1 MKKSMMRGKETKMRY
16 LVVIPARGGS
26 KGIPHKNI
34 YPIQGK
40 PLLEYTLECI
50 GQVDFEGDV
59 VVSTDD
65 SLIAK
70 VASKY
75 TDVVVVQRPAEISG
89 DTAKTEAALI
99 HALEYMKKTYDK
111 AYDAVITLQATSPLR
126 KSSTIQ
132 SFMEEFECNLSK
144 YDALLT
150 LNEDRSD
157 FWIKTEHGQ
166 YRRLYPDAPRRRQE
180 REPLYVENSAIYAT
194 LTESLLD
201 TGTVLG
207 RNVNGYVIDEIEAV
221 DINEWADI
229 YTVEG
234 IFALQNEKDK
244 E

>member
-1 MKKSMMRGKETKMRY
+1 MRY

-40 PLLEYTLECI
+40 PLLEYTLDCI
-50 GQVDFEGDV
+50 GQVDFEGDI

-65 SLIAK
+65 SMIAE
-70 VASKY
+70 VAAKY
-75 TDVVVVQRPAEISG
+75 KDVIVVERPAEISG

-99 HALEYMKKTYDK
+99 HALDYMKETYNK
-111 AYDAVITLQATSPLR
+111 VYDAVITLQATSPLR

-132 SFMEEFECNLSK
+132 DFLKQFESNLPA

-150 LNEDRSD
+150 LTENRSD
-157 FWIKTEHGQ
+157 FWIKTANGQ
-166 YRRLYPDAPRRRQE
+166 YRRLYPEAPRRRQE

-201 TGTVLG
+201 TRSVLG
-207 RNVNGYVIDEIEAV
+207 KNVTGYVIDEIEAV

-234 IFALQNEKDK
+234 IFALQNKKDK

>member
-1 MKKSMMRGKETKMRY
+1 MRY

-40 PLLEYTLECI
+40 PLLEYTLDCI
-50 GQVDFEGDV
+50 GQADFEGDI

-65 SLIAK
+65 SMIAE
-70 VASKY
+70 VAAKY
-75 TDVVVVQRPAEISG
+75 ESVVVVERPAEISG

-99 HALEYMKKTYDK
+99 HALDYMKEKYDK
-111 AYDAVITLQATSPLR
+111 VYDAVITLQATSPLR

-132 SFMEEFECNLSK
+132 DFLKQFEFNLPT

-150 LNEDRSD
+150 LTENRND
-157 FWIKTEHGQ
+157 FWIQTENGQ

-194 LTESLLD
+194 MAKSLLD
-201 TGTVLG
+201 TGSVLG
-207 RNVNGYVIDEIEAV
+207 KNVTGYVIDEMEAV
-221 DINEWADI
+221 DINEWMDI

-234 IFALQNEKDK
+234 ILALRSKKDK